1 MSMTCLEGQHTVLC
15 STYGHEG
22 DGAPNNKMRYKDE
35 NLGTSTSLLCSDS
48 PVWSPLVFIKNGL
61 VRSLY
66 CDPIGVP
73 IGFPLN

>member
-48 PVWSPLVFIKNGL
+48 PVWSALVSSRMVWFDLFIVIL
-61 VRSLY
+61 L
-66 CDPIGVP
+66 
-73 IGFPLN
+73 GFR